1 MPGYDRLTDRKMA
14 QWRQHNQRLLGR
26 GWADPI
32 AVVGGLLAVQAE
44 NVSQSGWAL
53 AARCDP
59 ATTEADVHELF
70 DAGSILRTHVIRPTW
85 HYVLPDDIV
94 WLTELTAPRVH
105 KSFIRSQQQGEG
117 ITNQQRERMVD
128 VVVGAIETEGALTRS
143 EVQARLSEA
152 GHPASGPA
160 ATLAMGI
167 AETSALVCSGPRR
180 DGEQTYALVSD
191 RAPGARRLDRPDA
204 LAELTRRYVGGHGPV
219 TERDLAHWATLT
231 ITDVRRGL
239 AAIGDYVNSF
249 ERNGLMFWHLRGDEP
264 PPSTTGSSAGPS
276 AHILQILDELYR
288 GYDRESRW
296 VLDEAGI
303 VERGRETSIG
313 MALIDAQIVSS
324 MNRRLTDTTV
334 EFTLGPYRPLTGR
347 ERDALEQVADAYGRY
362 CGRAAVVVLD

>member
-1 MPGYDRLTDRKMA
+1 MPGVEKLTDREMA
-14 QWRQHNQRLLGR
+14 RWRQRNQRLLGPR
-26 GWADPI
+26 WSDPV

-53 AARCDP
+53 AARSDA

-70 DAGSILRTHVIRPTW
+70 DAGRILRTHVIRPTW

-117 ITNQQRERMVD
+117 ITNQQRDRMVD
-128 VVVGAIETEGALTRS
+128 VVVGAIEAEGALTRS
-143 EVQARLSEA
+143 EVQARLSGA
-152 GHPASGPA
+152 GLPASGPA
-160 ATLAMGI
+160 VTLAMGI

-191 RAPGARRLDRPDA
+191 RAPGARRLDRQDA

-231 ITDVRRGL
+231 VTDVRRGL
-239 AAIGDYVNSF
+239 TAIGESVNSF
-249 ERNGLMFWHLRGDEP
+249 ERNGLTFWRLRGDEP
-264 PPSTTGSSAGPS
+264 PPSTTGSSTGPS

-303 VERGRETSIG
+303 VGRGRETSIG
-313 MALIDAQIVSS
+313 MALIDAQIVST

-334 EFTLGPYRPLTGR
+334 EFTLGLHRRLSEN
-347 ERDALEQVADAYGRY
+347 ERNALKQVAHAYGRY
-362 CGRAAVVVLD
+362 CGRAASVVLD